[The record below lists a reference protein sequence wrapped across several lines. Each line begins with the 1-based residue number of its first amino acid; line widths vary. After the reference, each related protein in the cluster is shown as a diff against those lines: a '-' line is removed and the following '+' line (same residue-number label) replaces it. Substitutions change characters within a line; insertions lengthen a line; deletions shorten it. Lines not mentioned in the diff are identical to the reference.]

1 MKSSEDKNVATESEM
16 LFFMAII
23 MNTFIGSTGFFP
35 ANNIISNMIIFSCR
49 LKDIEKIGNKT

>member
-35 ANNIISNMIIFSCR
+35 ANNIIIIFSCR
-49 LKDIEKIGNKT
+49 LKDIEKIGNET